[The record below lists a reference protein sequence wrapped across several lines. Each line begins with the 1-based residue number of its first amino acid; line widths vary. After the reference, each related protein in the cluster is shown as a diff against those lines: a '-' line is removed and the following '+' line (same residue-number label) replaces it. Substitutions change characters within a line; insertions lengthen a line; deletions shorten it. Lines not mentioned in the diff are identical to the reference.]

1 MFPSRLTRRDF
12 MTRSAA
18 AAAGFFL
25 SSCFGDRI
33 ATTPTPRPT
42 FASTPAAKLDTR
54 WPIKRVVYLM
64 LENRSFDNLFGR
76 YPGANGTTTGVRF
89 GEEVPLIRCPEWLPG
104 DLPHDTISW
113 RASYN
118 DGKMDGFA
126 IGDYGPYYAYSQFR
140 REDVPNYFAWAD
152 DYVLGDNF
160 FASVAGPSYPNHLY
174 FIAGQSGGAI
184 DNPENIQTRW
194 LNDGRAFKSWGCDA
208 FGEDVYVHVE
218 DPDGAITSHE
228 TCFDFR
234 TMGHELSDRDID
246 WASYSADPYQAGYI
260 WQAYSSIRDVF
271 HDRDYWEE
279 HIWPVDDLLRDIEA
293 NALPSVT
300 WITPRF
306 QLSDH
311 PPFSTKHAHN
321 WVTDVVNALMRSDM
335 WDDIALFI
343 TWDEWGGLYDHVE
356 PPRLDHM
363 ELGFRVP
370 LLVLSP
376 YAKRGYV
383 DDAFGEF
390 SSPLRFIADNWGLP
404 HLTKRIRSSHN
415 FEHVFDFKRPPRSP
429 RPLPKIEAYGKFY
442 EFPESFP
449 AWPAGLEPEEVNIRY
464 P

>member
-1 MFPSRLTRRDF
+1 M
-12 MTRSAA
+12 A
-18 AAAGFFL
+18 
-25 SSCFGDRI
+25 
-33 ATTPTPRPT
+33 
-42 FASTPAAKLDTR
+42 
-54 WPIKRVVYLM
+54 
-64 LENRSFDNLFGR
+64 
-76 YPGANGTTTGVRF
+76 
-89 GEEVPLIRCPEWLPG
+89 
-104 DLPHDTISW
+104 
-113 RASYN
+113 
-118 DGKMDGFA
+118 
-126 IGDYGPYYAYSQFR
+126 
-140 REDVPNYFAWAD
+140 
-152 DYVLGDNF
+152 
-160 FASVAGPSYPNHLY
+160 
-174 FIAGQSGGAI
+174 
-184 DNPENIQTRW
+184 
-194 LNDGRAFKSWGCDA
+194 
-208 FGEDVYVHVE
+208 
-218 DPDGAITSHE
+218 
-228 TCFDFR
+228 
-234 TMGHELSDRDID
+234 
-246 WASYSADPYQAGYI
+246 
-260 WQAYSSIRDVF
+260 
-271 HDRDYWEE
+271 
-279 HIWPVDDLLRDIEA
+279 
-293 NALPSVT
+293 

-390 SSPLRFIADNWGLP
+390 SSPLRFIAENWGLP
-404 HLTKRIRSSHN
+404 HLTKRIRSSHD
-415 FEHVFDFKRPPRSP
+415 FEHVFDFKKPPRSP